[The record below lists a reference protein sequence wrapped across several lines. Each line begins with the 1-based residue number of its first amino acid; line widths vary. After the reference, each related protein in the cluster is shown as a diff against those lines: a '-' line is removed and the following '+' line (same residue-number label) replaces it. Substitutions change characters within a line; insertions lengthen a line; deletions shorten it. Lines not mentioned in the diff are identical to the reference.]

1 LVISYGRRRG
11 PEAFR
16 IPQLRLVWHIWHPLH
31 LGLIA
36 AQSGQN
42 VVEYGLIIAT
52 IAVVVLLGTLAF
64 GEQVRPWFET
74 LAGRITTY
82 T

>member
-16 IPQLRLVWHIWHPLH
+16 IPQHRLVWHIWHPLH